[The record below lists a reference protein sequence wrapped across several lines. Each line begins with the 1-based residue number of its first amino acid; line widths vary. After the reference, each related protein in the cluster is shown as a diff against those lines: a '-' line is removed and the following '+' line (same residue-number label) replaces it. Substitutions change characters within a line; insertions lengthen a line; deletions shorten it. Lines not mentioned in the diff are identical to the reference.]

1 MNKYIL
7 ICFLVCTNL
16 FFSQKSS
23 GIISYKVIINKKS
36 ISVNDTIKSED
47 KKEIANFFTGVLKKA
62 IEKNFELFFNDSIS
76 LFVEKSELE
85 FNSLNSN
92 LYGKSSS
99 DRLFTNIKKSLYIN
113 QIDLYG
119 KNFLILDTINKL
131 NWVIDKSQEKL
142 ILDKKVYKATCVSKI
157 NDKECKIIAW
167 FSEEVPLGF
176 GPELY
181 SGLPGL
187 ILELDTG
194 NLTYKCDSI
203 VFEKQNIKKPN
214 SGKRVS
220 QKEFDIIA
228 NQKQIEILGF

>member
-1 MNKYIL
+1 M
-7 ICFLVCTNL
+7 
-16 FFSQKSS
+16 
-23 GIISYKVIINKKS
+23 
-36 ISVNDTIKSED
+36 NDTIKSED
-47 KKEIANFFTGVLKKA
+47 KKEIANFFTGVLKKS
-62 IEKNFELFFNDSIS
+62 IEKNFELFFNDSVS

-92 LYGKSSS
+92 LYGKSNT
-99 DRLFTNIKKSLYIN
+99 DKLFVDIKESLYIN

-131 NWVIDKSQEKL
+131 NWVIDKSQEKS
-142 ILDKKVYKATCVSKI
+142 ILDKKTYKATCIRKI
-157 NDKECKIIAW
+157 NNKECKIIAW
-167 FSEEVPLGF
+167 FSEDIPLGF
-176 GPELY
+176 GPDFY

-203 VFEKQNIKKPN
+203 IFEEQNIRKPN
-214 SGKRVS
+214 SGKKVS

-228 NQKQIEILGF
+228 NKKQVEILGF